1 MKYLLDTC
9 TFLWIAGGSARLSDH
24 ARSVYLDPEND
35 VYLSV
40 VSVWEI
46 ALKHGTGKLP
56 LPAGPETFVRQAR
69 DREGIGAIGLDER
82 AVFALARLPRIHS
95 DPFDRMIVCQ
105 AQTGR
110 MTILTRD
117 PEIRR
122 YPVATEW

>member
-9 TFLWIAGGSARLSDH
+9 TFLWIAGASDRLSGH
-24 ARSVYLDPEND
+24 AREVYLDPGNE
-35 VYLSV
+35 VYLSI

-46 ALKHGTGKLP
+46 ALKHATGKLA
-56 LPAGPETFVRQAR
+56 LPAAPEAFVRQAR

-82 AVFALARLPRIHS
+82 AVFALAKLPRIHS

-105 AQTGR
+105 AQTER

-122 YPVATEW
+122 HPVATEW